1 LISLSVFVAC
11 GFLQGGLEKLF
22 GAEEQVTIMKGELQD
37 LQPILLKTAQETNA
51 LLSRIDLDKKDAE
64 ATRAMVEAEEAVANI
79 KATEAKAIKD
89 DCESELA
96 VVCHN
101 H

>member
-1 LISLSVFVAC
+1 MVS
-11 GFLQGGLEKLF
+11 LQGGLEKLF

-101 H
+101 Y

>member
-1 LISLSVFVAC
+1 M
-11 GFLQGGLEKLF
+11 
-22 GAEEQVTIMKGELQD
+22 TIMKGELQD

-96 VVCHN
+96 VVCLN
-101 H
+101 Y

>member
-1 LISLSVFVAC
+1 
-11 GFLQGGLEKLF
+11 
-22 GAEEQVTIMKGELQD
+22 MKGELQD

-89 DCESELA
+89 DCEFELA